1 MRMRKRSKNRKLKIM
16 ICLLIFLIII
26 AILGIYFYYD
36 FRNKKIYEEMNI
48 QFIENKVIEYGDKDA
63 TSKKLVKNVKG
74 AILKYPEI
82 DVMKVSK

>member
-1 MRMRKRSKNRKLKIM
+1 MRMRKRSKNRKVKIM

-82 DVMKVSK
+82 DVMKVGK